1 MPESTLAIEAP
12 ETLAERVFDLSMD
25 LASAPEED
33 AYGMALD
40 LLLEF
45 VQAEAG
51 SVARGTLNDPNLK
64 FVAATGPVADEII
77 GREVGFGE
85 GLVGMCFD
93 VRSTIVVDEVDQ
105 DTRHLDQFDAETGFS
120 TVAAL
125 CVPVFDETEG
135 LIYGVIQLLN
145 PPGRGF
151 TMQDK
156 EAAELIAQ
164 TLSTALTR
172 RGA

>member
-1 MPESTLAIEAP
+1 
-12 ETLAERVFDLSMD
+12 
-25 LASAPEED
+25 
-33 AYGMALD
+33 MALD

-45 VQAEAG
+45 VDAEAG
-51 SVARGTLNDPNLK
+51 SVARGTLNDPSLK
-64 FVAATGPVADEII
+64 FVAATGPVADQIR

-105 DTRHLDQFDAETGFS
+105 DTRHLDQFDHETGFS

-125 CVPVFDETEG
+125 CVPIFDEVQG

-145 PPGRGF
+145 PHGKGF

-156 EAAELIAQ
+156 EAAELVAQ
-164 TLSTALTR
+164 TLATALTR
-172 RGA
+172 RA